1 MPIAWVDI
9 DPKKIGHQLQG
20 IPVVEPAWL
29 LRRHPK
35 PLVLVYVRNHGAR
48 EKIQSFLA
56 RATYQRGRDF
66 LFIG

>member
-29 LRRHPK
+29 PQRHPK